1 MRETSEILVAVGH
14 LKVDNRTQLQNLERN
29 IREHIDDRING
40 VRSLVIQMSSFSNT
54 SKKRNHRRSR
64 FLDDR
69 RHERH
74 LKHFPTKRRYKRD
87 PRKEKVVT
95 TSNLVLSDN
104 SAVHGVNNKTV
115 FNAHSEDE
123 HMLMQ
128 KRCSTRKYGV
138 SKIISI
144 EEKLGIAC
152 SNQGEL
158 VKPPVKSNTYLKKRN
173 KNNLTS
179 RTCLI
184 RP

>member
-14 LKVDNRTQLQNLERN
+14 LKDDNRTQLQNLERN

-40 VRSLVIQMSSFSNT
+40 VRSLVIQMSSNT

-69 RHERH
+69 RNERH
-74 LKHFPTKRRYKRD
+74 LTHFPPKRRYKRD

-104 SAVHGVNNKTV
+104 SAVNGVNNETL

-144 EEKLGIAC
+144 EEKLCSAF

-173 KNNLTS
+173 KKNLTS